1 MAYAQGTE
9 VSVDRSQGE
18 LRQVLRKYGAEGI
31 AIVEST
37 QFSAVEF
44 HARERRIRFKV
55 PMPDATAHDLTH
67 TKQGTRRT
75 DTQLRNAL
83 AAEER
88 RLWRS
93 LVLVV
98 KAKLES
104 AESGIESFEDAF
116 LAQTVLPDNSTVAE
130 QIQEPIRRAYVEGH
144 VRPLLALEGGN

>member
-18 LRQVLRKYGAEGI
+18 LRQMLRKYGAEGVAI
-31 AIVEST
+31 AEST

-44 HARERRIRFKV
+44 FARNRRIRFKV
-55 PMPDATAHDLTH
+55 PMPDATARALTH
-67 TKQGTRRT
+67 TKTGSRRT
-75 DTQLRNAL
+75 PTQLKNAL

-88 RLWRS
+88 RLWRA

-144 VRPLLALEGGN
+144 VRPLLALEGGH